1 MKTHRNP
8 RLWAAAL
15 VLAIAAGAAHLLA
28 ESSGS
33 LFWALVAKPVPVL
46 LLLAWVVA
54 AGRSALRVPLALGL
68 GLSAVGDVLIQRPG
82 GFLAGLGAFLLA
94 HLAYTTGFWRARPVL
109 LAARALPFLLFAGGM
124 GYWIAPGTGGMEV
137 PVGVYILAIS
147 AMMWRASV
155 LAGAPGYPPLVG
167 RLALGGAL
175 LFAASDSLIAIH
187 RFVAP
192 QPWANVPIMLLY
204 WLGQSGIAAAAVVA
218 GRAAR
223 PAALAGTGDS
233 RGMS

>member
-1 MKTHRNP
+1 MPTRPNQ
-8 RLWAAAL
+8 RLWTAAFA
-15 VLAIAAGAAHLLA
+15 LAIAAGAAHLAA
-28 ESSGS
+28 ESAGS

-46 LLLAWVVA
+46 ILVAWVVA
-54 AGRSALRVPLALGL
+54 AGRSALQVPLALGL

-94 HLAYTTGFWRARPVL
+94 HLAYTTGFWRARPLL

-155 LAGAPGYPPLVG
+155 LVGAPGSPALVG

-192 QPWANVPIMLLY
+192 QPWANLPIMLLY
-204 WLGQSGIAAAAVVA
+204 WLGQAGIAAAAVVA
-218 GRAAR
+218 GRAAG
-223 PAALAGTGDS
+223 PAAPARSGDE
-233 RGMS
+233 RGLG

>member
-1 MKTHRNP
+1 MKTRRSP
-8 RLWAAAL
+8 GLWPAAL
-15 VLAIAAGAAHLLA
+15 GLAVAAGAGHLLA
-28 ESSGS
+28 EGAG
-33 LFWALVAKPVPVL
+33 LPLWALVAKPVPVL
-46 LLLAWVVA
+46 LLLAWV
-54 AGRSALRVPLALGL
+54 AGAERSPLRGPLALGL
-68 GLSAVGDVLIQRPG
+68 ALSAVGDVLIQRPG

-94 HLAYTTGFWRARPVL
+94 HLAYTTGFWRARPQR
-109 LAARALPFLLFAGGM
+109 LASLALPFLLFAGVM

-155 LAGAPGYPPLVG
+155 LVGALGYPALVG

-204 WLGQSGIAAAAVVA
+204 WLGQAGIAAAAVVA
-218 GRAAR
+218 GRAPGSADPGDRLQAR
-223 PAALAGTGDS
+223 GAS
-233 RGMS
+233 

>member
-1 MKTHRNP
+1 MEKRPHPGLPT
-8 RLWAAAL
+8 AAL
-15 VLAIAAGAAHLLA
+15 ALAIAAGAGHLAA
-28 ESSGS
+28 ESAGS
-33 LFWALVAKPVPVL
+33 PLWALVAKPIPVL
-46 LLLAWVVA
+46 VLLVWVVA
-54 AGRSALRVPLALGL
+54 AGRSALQAPLALGL

-82 GFLAGLGAFLLA
+82 GFLAGLGAFLLG
-94 HLAYTTGFWRARPVL
+94 HLAYTTGFWRARPVP
-109 LAARALPFLLFAGGM
+109 LAARCLPFLLFAGSM
-124 GYWIAPGTGGMEV
+124 GYWIAPGTGGMEI

-155 LAGAPGYPPLVG
+155 LVGAPGIPALVG

-204 WLGQSGIAAAAVVA
+204 WLGQAGIAGAAVVA
-218 GRAAR
+218 GRAEVSTR
-223 PAALAGTGDS
+223 
-233 RGMS
+233 